1 MSTTTAHE
9 SNAQVSGREMIIS
22 RTFDAP
28 REMVFE
34 AWTNANHLVHWWG
47 PNGFTLTTKS
57 AEIKAGGEWRFTM
70 HGPDGRNYPNRI
82 VFHEIVKPE
91 RLVYAHSGEEDD
103 EVQFN
108 TTVTFEAKGERTLL
122 TMRAVFPS
130 EEALQHVIKEFHAL
144 EGGKQHLGN
153 LADYL
158 QKM

>member
-91 RLVYAHSGEEDD
+91 RLVYAHS
-103 EVQFN
+103 
-108 TTVTFEAKGERTLL
+108 
-122 TMRAVFPS
+122 
-130 EEALQHVIKEFHAL
+130 
-144 EGGKQHLGN
+144 
-153 LADYL
+153 
-158 QKM
+158 

>member
-1 MSTTTAHE
+1 MSTTTPHE
-9 SNAQVSGREMIIS
+9 SIGQVNGREMIIS

-28 REMVFE
+28 RELVFE
-34 AWTNANHLVHWWG
+34 AWTDANHLVHWWG

-57 AEIKAGGEWRFTM
+57 AEIKPGGEWKFIM
-70 HGPDGRNYPNRI
+70 HGPDGKDYPNRI
-82 VFHEIVKPE
+82 VFQEIVRPE
-91 RLVYAHSGEEDD
+91 RLVYAHSGEEDH
-103 EVQFN
+103 EVHFN

-130 EEALQHVIKEFHAL
+130 EEMLQQVIKEHHAL